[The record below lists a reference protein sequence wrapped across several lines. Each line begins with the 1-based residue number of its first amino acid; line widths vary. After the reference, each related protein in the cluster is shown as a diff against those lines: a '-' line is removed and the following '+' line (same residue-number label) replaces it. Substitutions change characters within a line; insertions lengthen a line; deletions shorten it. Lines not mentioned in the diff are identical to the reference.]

1 MEGWLLSQTQR
12 PRTESVDNE
21 ILHSSKLHCPFIF
34 LFHLSTQWCLF
45 AQPTCNKAVFVS
57 KGPFIG
63 CLFRSLDRKSHEKLL
78 NSNSSLMTC
87 FIHQRW
93 LGEGAGT

>member
-21 ILHSSKLHCPFIF
+21 ILHCPFIF
-34 LFHLSTQWCLF
+34 LFHLSAQWCLF

-63 CLFRSLDRKSHEKLL
+63 CLFRSLDRKSREKLL